1 MIDTRTRERLEY
13 DISEAIRGYCKTK
26 TKMAQIKDE
35 TIKAVRSDIAGIE
48 LTEILKNMDSTLKEL
63 ETDMK
68 IWESQL
74 TQAKKEYIK
83 LIENINFP
91 EY

>member
-1 MIDTRTRERLEY
+1 MIDTRTRESLEY
-13 DISEAIRGYCKTK
+13 DMEEAIRGYCRAKI
-26 TKMAQIKDE
+26 KMTQIKDE
-35 TIKAVRSDIAGIE
+35 TIKAVRLDISGLE
-48 LTEILKNMDSTLKEL
+48 TTEILKGMDKTLKEI
-63 ETDMK
+63 EMDME

>member
-13 DISEAIRGYCKTK
+13 DMEESIRGYCKTK
-26 TKMAQIKDE
+26 NKIAQIKDE
-35 TIKAVRSDIAGIE
+35 TIKAVRLDITGLE

-83 LIENINFP
+83 LIENVNFP